1 MDGWIGDGFFL
12 AWLVCLALI
21 KKMLLGSVA
30 RFVLFCWY
38 DGTMSG
44 WGMWDVGGWGNKGC

>member
-44 WGMWDVGGWGNKGC
+44 WMGGRLGNGMRDDG